1 MMKNILKRLTLWSL
15 CLLIAP
21 AWAAERTTYYH
32 LDLLGSP
39 AAATDRTGQVQW
51 REEYKPYGERIL
63 KQAASTENALWYT
76 GKAHDES
83 MGLSYFGARWHD
95 PELGR
100 FTGID
105 PVGVQEDNIHSF
117 NRYAYANNNPYR
129 YVDPDGQVA
138 ETAIDIISLGL
149 SIAQFKQDPSIV
161 NGLGVAF
168 DGLATAVPFLPGGF
182 GIVKSAGNIADGIG
196 DTRKGLPDN
205 AIVCRGGTC
214 TADRF
219 ANASGAAIDSQGK
232 LSGVSVNSA
241 PGKSVQELSQGIPN
255 NKVGVTTVGDVRN
268 AGGNVVP
275 SPSASNPNHCTL
287 CGITPQKAEKLF
299 TPTIKNPS
307 L

>member
-1 MMKNILKRLTLWSL
+1 
-15 CLLIAP
+15 
-21 AWAAERTTYYH
+21 
-32 LDLLGSP
+32 
-39 AAATDRTGQVQW
+39 
-51 REEYKPYGERIL
+51 
-63 KQAASTENALWYT
+63 
-76 GKAHDES
+76 
-83 MGLSYFGARWHD
+83 
-95 PELGR
+95 
-100 FTGID
+100 
-105 PVGVQEDNIHSF
+105 VGVQEDNIHSF

>member
-15 CLLIAP
+15 CLLLAP

-117 NRYAYANNNPYR
+117 NRYAYANNNPYKF
-129 YVDPDGQVA
+129 VDPDGRAV
-138 ETAIDIISLGL
+138 ETAVDIVSLGL
-149 SIAQFKQDPSIV
+149 SISQFKQDPGVI
-161 NGLGVAF
+161 NGLGVAY
-168 DGLATAVPFLPGGF
+168 DGLATVVPFLPAGF
-182 GIVKSAGNIADGIG
+182 GIIKSAGNIADG
-196 DTRKGLPDN
+196 
-205 AIVCRGGTC
+205 
-214 TADRF
+214 
-219 ANASGAAIDSQGK
+219 
-232 LSGVSVNSA
+232 
-241 PGKSVQELSQGIPN
+241 
-255 NKVGVTTVGDVRN
+255 VGDVAKGAGRSGKQARLRELANDPKLGKADRGWIKQEQNSIDRGNRKTIRN
-268 AGGNVVP
+268 PPGKDLAHERGREAAKGYGYKY
-275 SPSASNPNHCTL
+275 SNLQDIKLHRTQHKYDNFGRKNTERP
-287 CGITPQKAEKLF
+287 PQ
-299 TPTIKNPS
+299 
-307 L
+307 